1 MDKHFPFVDWFRN
14 ASPYINAHRGRTF
27 VILIEGEAMASG
39 RGEQLVQDLAL
50 LHTLGVRLVVVFGTR
65 PQVQEALSRASV
77 EPTRVNGKWVADR
90 AVMAHV
96 EQVAAHQRLW
106 LEARLSLGLPS
117 TPLHGVELSV
127 ISGNLVTA
135 KPLGVREGV
144 DFDHSG
150 EVRRVRA
157 GAIEGLLDK
166 GSLVLL
172 PPLGFSS
179 TGEVFDLDAAEV
191 AQHAAVALK
200 ADKLILLGESEGLE
214 DEEGELMRQLTPAE
228 AEPRLAS
235 AQPGSEL
242 ARHLNAACNAALEGV
257 ARTHLLSWRNHDALL
272 GELFTRD
279 GVGTMITQHRYEQLR
294 SAKLNDIAGL
304 LELLEPLEQ
313 RGMLVARSRERLE
326 HEIDDYMVIERDG
339 MVIGCAAL
347 HLFPG
352 TQVAELACVAVHG
365 NYRGGERGERLIEA
379 LERRARKRGLSD
391 IFVLTTHTAH
401 WFVEHGFK
409 PASLE
414 DLPPLKRE
422 AYNHAR
428 KSKVLVKTL
437 AG

>member
-1 MDKHFPFVDWFRN
+1 MDTRFPFVDWFRN

-27 VILIEGEAMASG
+27 VILVEGEAMASE

-50 LHTLGVRLVVVFGTR
+50 LHTLGVRLTVVFGIR
-65 PQVQEALSRASV
+65 PQVQAALGDAGVTPR
-77 EPTRVNGKWVADR
+77 RVNGRWVADA
-90 AVMAHV
+90 AVMRQV
-96 EQVAAHQRLW
+96 ERVAAQQRLW

-127 ISGNLVTA
+127 VSGNLVTA

-157 GAIEGLLDK
+157 GAVEGLLDQ

-179 TGEVFDLDAAEV
+179 TGEVFDLDAADV
-191 AQHAAVALK
+191 ARHAAVALK
-200 ADKLILLGESEGLE
+200 ADKLILLGESDGLT
-214 DEEGELMRQLTPAE
+214 DAKGTLLRQLAPAE
-228 AEPRLAS
+228 AAPRLNA
-235 AQPGSEL
+235 ATPGSEL
-242 ARHLNAACNAALEGV
+242 ARHLQAACAAAREGV

-294 SAKLNDIAGL
+294 PATLGDVAGL

-326 HEIDDYMVIERDG
+326 HEIDDYLVIERDG
-339 MVIGCAAL
+339 MVIGCGAL
-347 HLFPG
+347 QLFD
-352 TQVAELACVAVHG
+352 QADVAEIACVAVHRD
-365 NYRGGERGERLIEA
+365 YRGGARGERLVEA
-379 LERRARKRGLSD
+379 LEQRARTRSIGAL
-391 IFVLTTHTAH
+391 FVLTTHTVH
-401 WFVEHGFK
+401 WFAEQGFRS
-409 PASLE
+409 ASLDE
-414 DLPPLKRE
+414 LPPLKRDS
-422 AYNHAR
+422 YNHAR
-428 KSKVLVKTL
+428 KSKVLFKALV
-437 AG
+437 

>member
-1 MDKHFPFVDWFRN
+1 MDTRFPFVDWFRN

-39 RGEQLVQDLAL
+39 RGEQLIQDLAL
-50 LHTLGVRLVVVFGTR
+50 LHTLGVRLVVVFGIR
-65 PQVQEALSRASV
+65 PQVQEALTAAGV
-77 EPTRVNGKWVADR
+77 EPTRLNGRWVADR
-90 AVMAHV
+90 TIMAHV

-157 GAIEGLLDK
+157 SAIEGLLEK

-179 TGEVFDLDAAEV
+179 TGEVFDLDASDV

-214 DEEGELMRQLTPAE
+214 DEQGALLRQLSPAD
-228 AEPRLAS
+228 AEPRIQHA
-235 AQPGSEL
+235 APGSEL
-242 ARHLNAACNAALEGV
+242 ARHL
-257 ARTHLLSWRNHDALL
+257 
-272 GELFTRD
+272 
-279 GVGTMITQHRYEQLR
+279 
-294 SAKLNDIAGL
+294 
-304 LELLEPLEQ
+304 
-313 RGMLVARSRERLE
+313 GMLVARSRERLE

-347 HLFPG
+347 HVFPDTG
-352 TQVAELACVAVHG
+352 VAELACVAVHS
-365 NYRGGERGERLIEA
+365 NYRGGERGERLVEA
-379 LERRARKRGLSD
+379 LERRARQRAVQEM
-391 IFVLTTHTAH
+391 FVLTTHTAH
-401 WFVEHGFK
+401 WFVERGFRA
-409 PASLE
+409 ASLE
-414 DLPPLKRE
+414 ELPTLKRE
-422 AYNHAR
+422 TYNHAR